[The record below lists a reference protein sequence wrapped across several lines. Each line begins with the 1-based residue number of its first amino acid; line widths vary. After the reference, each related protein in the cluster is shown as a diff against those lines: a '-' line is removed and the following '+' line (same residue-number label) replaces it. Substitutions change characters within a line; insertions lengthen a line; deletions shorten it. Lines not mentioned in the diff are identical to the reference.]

1 MDVNQREQQT
11 VSYFLDKWNF
21 KQWFLLMLSV
31 RVDGCVVSVHVHCI
45 NCICCRCRI
54 MLYYNFLCWF
64 TCIAV
69 VAWCCFSFIMLACL
83 LHRRDI
89 HHKKN
94 ASRRVYIN
102 VTTTVVK
109 EFEKKNCGWKPDT
122 FFSDNDKKNIIAVAL
137 FCHVSVMRTL

>member
-1 MDVNQREQQT
+1 
-11 VSYFLDKWNF
+11 
-21 KQWFLLMLSV
+21 
-31 RVDGCVVSVHVHCI
+31 
-45 NCICCRCRI
+45 

-69 VAWCCFSFIMLACL
+69 VAWCCFNFIMLACL

-89 HHKKN
+89 HHKKKN

-109 EFEKKNCGWKPDT
+109 EFEQKTVDKNRIH
-122 FFSDNDKKNIIAVAL
+122 FSVIMTKRILLQLLCFVMFPWCAHFKRASWSRPEGAVYDDKHFSLVKHCTINKDRQGYYSSL
-137 FCHVSVMRTL
+137 TR